1 LFVIGFSEEIM
12 KKTSSFFIGIG
23 LVLLGGLALMG
34 NFTVSLL
41 GFEFQMLPFWRLWP
55 VIVLGMGIALALPAV
70 FIRGERWP
78 GILFIPALPIF
89 ITGGILMTGSL
100 FDAWEIWAYLWPLE
114 VLALALG
121 FAFAALYTR
130 SYWFLIP
137 TILIGLNGLVLQFCT
152 VTGLWEAWSVL
163 WTIEPL
169 AIGMILLLVGVLTN
183 TKPVVAI
190 GLITC
195 GFAAAA
201 AMGMLVLLSV
211 GPWAFRY
218 IVPLGLIGVG
228 VLVLLASFLG
238 RPGEP
243 NQIPGEGTV

>member
-1 LFVIGFSEEIM
+1 M
-12 KKTSSFFIGIG
+12 KKTSSFVIGIG

-55 VIVLGMGIALALPAV
+55 VIILGMGVALALPAV
-70 FIRGERWP
+70 FVRGERWP
-78 GILFIPALPIF
+78 GVLLIPALPVF
-89 ITGGILMTGSL
+89 VTGGILMTASL
-100 FDAWEIWAYLWPLE
+100 FNAWDIWTFLWPLE

-130 SYWFLIP
+130 SYWLLIP
-137 TILIGLNGLVLQFCT
+137 TILIGLNGLVLQFCA
-152 VTGLWEAWSVL
+152 VTGLWESWAVL

-169 AIGMILLLVGVLTN
+169 AIGLVLLLVGVLTN
-183 TKPVVAI
+183 AKSVIAVGLAI
-190 GLITC
+190 C

-228 VLVLLASFLG
+228 MLVLLTSFLS
-238 RPGEP
+238 RPSKS
-243 NQIPGEGTV
+243 NQIAGEGTV

>member
-1 LFVIGFSEEIM
+1 
-12 KKTSSFFIGIG
+12 
-23 LVLLGGLALMG
+23 
-34 NFTVSLL
+34 
-41 GFEFQMLPFWRLWP
+41 MLPFWRLWP
-55 VIVLGMGIALALPAV
+55 VVVLGMGIALALPAV
-70 FIRGERWP
+70 FIRSERWP
-78 GILFIPALPIF
+78 GVLFIPALPIF
-89 ITGGILMTGSL
+89 VTGGILMTASL
-100 FDAWEIWAYLWPLE
+100 FNAWGIWAFLWPLE

-130 SYWFLIP
+130 SYWLLIP
-137 TILIGLNGLVLQFCT
+137 TILIGLNGLVLQFCA

-163 WTIEPL
+163 WTVEPL
-169 AIGMILLLVGVLTN
+169 AIGMILLLVGVLTD

-190 GLITC
+190 GLIVC

-211 GPWAFRY
+211 GWWAFRY

-228 VLVLLASFLG
+228 VLVLLTSFIS

-243 NQIPGEGTV
+243 DQIAGEGTA

>member
-1 LFVIGFSEEIM
+1 LEEIM
-12 KKTSSFFIGIG
+12 KKTSSFFIGLG
-23 LVLLGGLALMG
+23 LVLIGGLALMG

-55 VIVLGMGIALALPAV
+55 VIVLGMSIALALPAV

-78 GILFIPALPIF
+78 GMLFIPALPIF
-89 ITGGILMTGSL
+89 VTGGILMTGSL
-100 FDAWEIWAYLWPLE
+100 FNAWEIWAYLWPLE

-130 SYWFLIP
+130 SFWLLIP
-137 TILIGLNGLVLQFCT
+137 TILIGLNGLVLQFCA

-169 AIGMILLLVGVLTN
+169 AIGLILLLVGVLTN
-183 TKPVVAI
+183 SKPVVAI
-190 GLITC
+190 GLILC
-195 GFAAAA
+195 GFAATA
-201 AMGMLVLLSV
+201 AMGMLILLSI

-218 IVPLGLIGVG
+218 ILPLGMIGVG
-228 VLVLLASFLG
+228 VLVLLASLLS
-238 RPGEP
+238 RPSKP
-243 NQIPGEGTV
+243 HQIAGEGAA